1 VIDAVAGNKFQIHAI
16 DSIDQALAL
25 LSGIEVGQLDEQGQ
39 YPEGT
44 FNAAIAK
51 RLQLWIDVH
60 KHEKESADED

>member
-1 VIDAVAGNKFQIHAI
+1 VAGNKFQIHAI

-39 YPEGT
+39 YPEGS
-44 FNAAIAK
+44 FNASIAK

-60 KHEKESADED
+60 KHEKESSDED